1 MQEYRISAVD
11 DKVVLYF
18 GTESSKINAYSL
30 AASLISFADAV
41 KKANRKINPGYD
53 VEVIVE
59 TLSDGSF
66 KVVLQAVYKAAKNL
80 FSVETLCAIA
90 VSVVS
95 TAIYEKALSDRPTII
110 INTDEVIIDDGTSKL
125 IVPRNVYECTE
136 RIKKDIELDDSIQRL
151 IDTVK
156 KDDSI
161 KTFGITQD
169 TTIRKPEIEIQKYRL
184 EEISTYESTN
194 ENADINTIE
203 EEAKLEISKAILE
216 RGVRKW
222 EFVWR
227 GVKVSAPILDNEF
240 YDNFFSHEIKIAPGD
255 VLDVNLRIIQ
265 RRIPD
270 VSIYENIK
278 YEVVKVY
285 KHTPRLIQESFKKS
299 ITSAS

>member
-1 MQEYRISAVD
+1 MHEYRISTVD

-66 KVVLQAVYKAAKNL
+66 KVVLQAVYKAARNL

-95 TAIYEKALSDRPTII
+95 TAIYEKVLGDHPTII
-110 INTDEVIIDDGTSKL
+110 INTDEVIINDGTSKL
-125 IVPRNVYECTE
+125 IVPRKIYECTE
-136 RIKKDIELDDSIQRL
+136 KYKKDIDLDESIQKL

-169 TTIRKPEIEIQKYRL
+169 TTIKNLKLKFQK
-184 EEISTYESTN
+184 
-194 ENADINTIE
+194 
-203 EEAKLEISKAILE
+203 
-216 RGVRKW
+216 
-222 EFVWR
+222 
-227 GVKVSAPILDNEF
+227 SA
-240 YDNFFSHEIKIAPGD
+240 
-255 VLDVNLRIIQ
+255 
-265 RRIPD
+265 
-270 VSIYENIK
+270 
-278 YEVVKVY
+278 
-285 KHTPRLIQESFKKS
+285 
-299 ITSAS
+299 